1 MSNTNGNGHILS
13 QDAFSAEV
21 ERRLEQQPEIEIL
34 SRSANDIDMRVRGLG
49 VRASLEPFYATYA
62 NHPDQLEMLISNF
75 VEAALGF
82 VPDRSID
89 DYDTL
94 SERILPMLKPISILA
109 EIRERKVPL
118 LAYQLFLADLI
129 VTYVIDEPQSVVYIN
144 EAHMERWG
152 VSERDLHEQA
162 IANLQQRTLERDY
175 TVAGDDGQRLF
186 IWNTGD
192 GYDATRLL
200 LSDMLLQWQGQ
211 VDGSLVIGI
220 PNRDFLIAFGDNDR
234 TVLENIARQI
244 ELDSTQ
250 RTLGLT
256 SQLFTIQKGEV
267 RVYEW
272 E

>member
-1 MSNTNGNGHILS
+1 MSSTNGNGHILS

-34 SRSANDIDMRVRGLG
+34 SRSASDIDMRVRGLG
-49 VRASLEPFYATYA
+49 VRASLEPFYTTYA
-62 NHPDQLEMLISNF
+62 SHPEQFEMVISNF

-109 EIRERKVPL
+109 EVRERKVPL

-129 VTYVIDEPQSVVYIN
+129 VTYVIDEQQSVVYVN
-144 EAHMERWG
+144 EEHMERWG

-162 IANLQQRTLERDY
+162 IANLRQRTVARDY
-175 TVAGDDGQRLF
+175 TVAGDGGQRLF

-200 LSDMLLQWQGQ
+200 LSDVLTQWQAQ
-211 VDGSLVIGI
+211 VDGNLVIGV
-220 PNRDFLIAFGDNDR
+220 PNRDFLVAFGDSDE
-234 TVLENIARQI
+234 TILDNIARQV
-244 ELDSTQ
+244 EADSTQ
-250 RTLGLT
+250 RSQGLT
-256 SQLFTIQKGEV
+256 SQLFTLQQGQV